1 MADQLTH
8 WKKLRDERYLG
19 AYSLEAGKNIILTIA
34 SVAKEIVKGEGGK
47 EEMCSIMKFREPNTK
62 PMVLNATNSKMLQK
76 LFKSPYVE
84 YWVGGRIEI
93 YADYNIKFGKDIV
106 EGLRIVPVL
115 PAPEKPICNKCNSN
129 IQPAGKLNALQ
140 VAEHT
145 QRSYGMP
152 LCAKC
157 ATAEK
162 AAREAATATDVLG
175 AAEQPTTEST
185 VTGQGE
191 EPVTEQNN
199 ESEKPINE
207 DN

>member
-1 MADQLTH
+1 MAEQLTH

-19 AYSLEAGKNIILTIA
+19 AYSLEPGKNLILTIA
-34 SVAKEIVKGEGGK
+34 SITKEIVKGEGGK
-47 EEMCSIMKFREPNTK
+47 EETCSIMKFRESNTK
-62 PMVLNATNSKMLQK
+62 PMVLNATNSKTLQK

-84 YWVGGRIEI
+84 YWIGGRIEL

-115 PAPEKPICNKCNSN
+115 PAPDKPICKRCNEN

-145 QRSYGMP
+145 QRTYGMP

-162 AAREAATATDVLG
+162 AAREAATAIDVLG
-175 AAEQPTTEST
+175 ATEQPTTEQT
-185 VTGQGE
+185 VTGQAG
-191 EPVTEQNN
+191 EPVNEPNIEGENN
-199 ESEKPINE
+199 IEN
-207 DN
+207 N